1 MSSRYLVDVHQS
13 SGRCPPYD
21 RQMSTI
27 SPRSP
32 KCLEDVHQI
41 PDVRY
46 LSDIWD
52 IWLTSAIHIAGISR
66 SSDTSATYL
75 TCIHTYI
82 CDIFRISETSRT
94 SAKHPDYLSDPWD
107 MHKIGISPY
116 STKINFLTHDWKYI
130 VICCVKFH
138 LIRFRILPCTKERK
152 KTIIWFWI
160 TFDRKID

>member
-13 SGRCPPYD
+13 SGRCPLYD
-21 RQMSTI
+21 NVRCQRDVPDFPNAWKMSIKFQMS
-27 SPRSP
+27 
-32 KCLEDVHQI
+32 
-41 PDVRY
+41 
-46 LSDIWD
+46 DICQTFG
-52 IWLTSAIHIAGISR
+52 TSARHMAGISR
-66 SSDTSATYL
+66 SSDTSASYL

-138 LIRFRILPCTKERK
+138 LIRFWILPCTKERK
-152 KTIIWFWI
+152 TRGVVGRQQ
-160 TFDRKID
+160 TLGSREL